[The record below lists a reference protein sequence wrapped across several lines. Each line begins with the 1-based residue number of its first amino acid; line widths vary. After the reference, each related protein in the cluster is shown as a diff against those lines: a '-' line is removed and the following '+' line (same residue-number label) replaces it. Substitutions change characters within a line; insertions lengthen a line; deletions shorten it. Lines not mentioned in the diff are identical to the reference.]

1 VHVVIVGARI
11 SGASLAIDLARRTHE
26 VTLVDRATFPSDTL
40 STHLLQVSGARCLQR
55 LGVLAQVEA
64 TGAPYLQAMSVDYDG
79 TDLSG
84 IVMPREGYPP
94 GGVSVRRDVL
104 DMILV
109 DAAAAAGASVHQAT
123 TVARLRRAPATGR
136 VCGVVLR
143 QGERTR
149 EVRADLVVGA
159 DGRQS
164 RVAAEVGSRFYSIAP
179 NERFTYW
186 ADYEGV
192 RPERLASVHH
202 YRHGANLVLGFRSDG
217 GIFTVMVA
225 PDLEH
230 FPRFRTSVA
239 ESFDAAVA
247 GCEPMRRV
255 LGDARRVTRPV
266 GTTYMP
272 GYFRE
277 SAGPGWVLIGDAG
290 HFKDPTLGQGISD
303 ALRQSERLA
312 ARLDVAAAGAEAVDD
327 VTRRWWRWR
336 DRDACA
342 MYWFSSDFARAGE
355 LTLLERSLLR
365 QISRG
370 TTVRQRFVD
379 DVLSHRRSPYEVITP
394 GVVLKAAWPVLREGG
409 PPARQLLRELRTRA
423 RDEVVRQYRNR
434 RRCYGSLPRTS
445 RRQDELSWSAEG
457 ISAPRRPA
465 AAG

>member
-1 VHVVIVGARI
+1 M
-11 SGASLAIDLARRTHE
+11 
-26 VTLVDRATFPSDTL
+26 TLVDRATFPSDTL
-40 STHLLQVSGARCLQR
+40 STHLLQVSGSRCLQR
-55 LGVLAQVEA
+55 LGVLAQIEA

-84 IVMPREGYPP
+84 IVMPHEGYPP
-94 GGVSVRRDVL
+94 GGLSVRRDVM
-104 DMILV
+104 DVILV
-109 DAAAAAGASVHQAT
+109 DAAASAGASVHQAT
-123 TVARLRRAPATGR
+123 TMTELRRDPATGR

-143 QGERTR
+143 QEGLTR

-164 RVAAEVGSRFYSIAP
+164 RVAAQVGSRFYNIVP

-192 RPERLASVHH
+192 SPERLPSVHH

-225 PDLEH
+225 PDLEQ

-247 GCEPMRRV
+247 GCEAMRRV
-255 LGDARRVTRPV
+255 LGNARRVSRPV

-277 SAGPGWVLIGDAG
+277 SAGPGWILIGDAG

-312 ARLDVAAAGAEAVDD
+312 ARLDAVGGGDADAIDD

-336 DRDACA
+336 DQDASA

-355 LTLLERSLLR
+355 LSLLERLLLR
-365 QISRG
+365 QISGG

-379 DVLSHRRSPYEVITP
+379 DVLSHRCSPYDVVTP
-394 GVVLKAAWPVLREGG
+394 GLVLKAAWPVLREGG
-409 PPARQLLRELRTRA
+409 SPARQLLRELRARA
-423 RDEVVRQYRNR
+423 RDEAVRQYRHR
-434 RRCYGSLPRTS
+434 RRRYGELPRTS
-445 RRQDELSWSAEG
+445 RRQDELSWSGEG
-457 ISAPRRPA
+457 TPA
-465 AAG
+465 AARSAPVG